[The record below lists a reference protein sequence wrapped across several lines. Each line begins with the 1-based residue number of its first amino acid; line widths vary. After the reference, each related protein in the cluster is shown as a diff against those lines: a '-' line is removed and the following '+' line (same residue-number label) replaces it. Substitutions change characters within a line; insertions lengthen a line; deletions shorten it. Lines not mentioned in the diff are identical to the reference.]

1 MQQKRLTIF
10 LFQAVKEND
19 LACPAE
25 TVYNFHTVLLA
36 QLSHKTQKNSG
47 VADFRLH

>member
-10 LFQAVKEND
+10 SFQAVKEND
-19 LACPAE
+19 LACARE

-36 QLSHKTQKNSG
+36 QLSHKTQRNSG
-47 VADFRLH
+47 VTDFRLH